1 MQTDTSTTA
10 EHVSRA
16 NGPRQPVR
24 AMLVRLHFCAG
35 VFVAPFILVAAVS
48 GLLYALSPSL
58 EQLVHHDQLHTESR
72 GEPLRLADQIA
83 AARTTEPD
91 LPLLAVRPAAET
103 GTATRVLFDGGQIEE
118 SRREAVFVD
127 PVTGAVSG
135 ELPVYGSSGA
145 LPLRTWVEQLHSG
158 LHLGEPGRI
167 YSELAASWLWV
178 IGLAG
183 LALWWT
189 GPRRARRLRPSR
201 VGGRRSRTLSW
212 HGAVGTWALLGML
225 MLSATG
231 LTWSRFAGANVT
243 DLREALGWTTPAV
256 AADVPPN
263 ADPHAAHRGGG
274 ATEPPQTSD
283 GPGIGYESAADVGAD
298 QGLAGPVEITGPVGA
313 TGAYVVQELD
323 RSWPTRTDAVSVDP
337 ADGTVVDVVRFAD
350 FPLAAQLAR
359 WGIDVHTGLLFGR
372 YNQVTLA
379 LLALVLVAMVVW
391 GYRMWWVRRPTLD
404 HRLRLGRPPRRGAWR
419 RVRPM
424 TLVGGIALA
433 VAVGWILP
441 VLGASLLLFVLVDSL
456 VGLLPGRRSVQTG
469 GPPAK
474 LRLGDPQL
482 TGPRAR

>member
-1 MQTDTSTTA
+1 MQTGTGTTV
-10 EHVSRA
+10 EHASRA
-16 NGPRQPVR
+16 NGPRHPVR
-24 AMLVRLHFCAG
+24 AMLVRLHFYAG

-48 GLLYALSPSL
+48 GLLYAVSPSL
-58 EQLVHHDQLHTESR
+58 ERLVHDDQLHTESR
-72 GEPLRLADQIA
+72 GEPLPLADQID

-91 LPLLAVRPAAET
+91 LPLLAVRPAADT
-103 GTATRVLFDGGQIEE
+103 GTTTRVLFDGGRTEE
-118 SRREAVFVD
+118 NRREAVFVD
-127 PVTGAVSG
+127 PVTGAVVG

-145 LPLRTWVEQLHSG
+145 LPFRTWTSQLHSG

-189 GPRRARRLRPSR
+189 GPRRARRWRPSR
-201 VGGRRSRTLSW
+201 VGGRRGRTMSW

-231 LTWSRFAGANVT
+231 LTWSRFAGENVT

-274 ATEPPQTSD
+274 AAEPPRTSD
-283 GPGIGYESAADVGAD
+283 GPGIGYDSAADVGAD
-298 QGLAGPVEITGPVGA
+298 HGLAGPVEITGPVGA

-323 RSWPTRTDAVSVDP
+323 RSWPTHTDAVSVDP

-350 FPLAAQLAR
+350 FPLAAQLTR
-359 WGIDVHTGLLFGR
+359 WGIDIHMGLLFGV
-372 YNQVTLA
+372 YNQIALA
-379 LLALVLVAMVVW
+379 LLALVLVAMVGW
-391 GYRMWWVRRPTLD
+391 GYRMWWVRRPTRG
-404 HRLRLGRPPRRGAWR
+404 HRLRLGRPPRRGGWR
-419 RVRPM
+419 RVPPSI
-424 TLVGGIALA
+424 LVGVVGLV
-433 VAVGWILP
+433 VAVGWFLP

-456 VGLLPGRRSVQTG
+456 VGLRPGKRPAQTG
-469 GPPAK
+469 GPPAE

-482 TGPRAR
+482 TGLRAR